1 MNLKHFQYYWSGF
14 EVHVLQH
21 STWRLTL
28 AKRRGFTTYVF
39 QGRHWRHK
47 LMKNNVLRAA
57 PDIFWLDSMQAS
69 LLLKIANNATKYKNG
84 RNSSSWG
91 GQGKMIHCNQDS
103 IPFALPNPKPF
114 SFLTLSNEQG
124 KISGLGIQNTLINA
138 IEEMWKGNIHCCLF
152 RVNWQILLSLL

>member
-1 MNLKHFQYYWSGF
+1 
-14 EVHVLQH
+14 
-21 STWRLTL
+21 
-28 AKRRGFTTYVF
+28 
-39 QGRHWRHK
+39 
-47 LMKNNVLRAA
+47 MKNNVLRAA
-57 PDIFWLDSMQAS
+57 PYILCMDSTQAS

-84 RNSSSWG
+84 RNSSRRG

-138 IEEMWKGNIHCCLF
+138 IEEM
-152 RVNWQILLSLL
+152 